1 LVKTNIFGK
10 KTWLTIALIALALV
24 VYCCLPGSRPAPA
37 SRYDRLEVEKSKR
50 LLHAFSKGKCLK
62 TYRIALGQ
70 QPVGHKEFEG
80 DGKTPEGIYQISIKN
95 RNSRFHKSLGIS
107 YPDKKDIEHA
117 RQLGKPPGGDVMIHG
132 LMNRFAFLG
141 KRHRMQDWTL
151 GCIAVTNEE
160 IDELFYAVNIGTPI
174 EIKP

>member
-1 LVKTNIFGK
+1 MLKNMWK
-10 KTWLTIALIALALV
+10 KTSLTFVLIVLALV
-24 VYCCLPGSRPAPA
+24 VYCILPDKRSPPSAL
-37 SRYDRLEVEKSKR
+37 RYDLLKVEKSKR
-50 LLHAFSKGKCLK
+50 LLHAFSGGKCIK

-80 DGKTPEGIYQISIKN
+80 DGKTPEGTYQISLKN